1 MIETFAALLFAH
13 VIADFV
19 LQTDW
24 IPRNKARPLAFL
36 LHGLLVLIAAQA
48 ATGQWAAPALLILT
62 GLHLAI
68 DAVKLASKS
77 TGLAAFLWDQG
88 AHLVTLAGVAW
99 LWPGLWAA
107 GPWAGAPWLLPLM
120 VLVAGAVLSI
130 RAGEFAV
137 GLLMRPHAMR
147 VRNNGL
153 RNGGRLIGQL
163 ERGMIYA
170 LILLNQPL
178 GVGFLVAAKSILRF
192 GTATRDQRTAEYVII
207 GTLASFL
214 WAILVAYGSAKLL
227 ALLPPLE
234 IGAQ

>member
-24 IPRNKARPLAFL
+24 IARNKARPLAFL

-88 AHLVTLAGVAW
+88 GHLVTLAGIAW

>member
-19 LQTDW
+19 LQTNW
-24 IPRNKARPLAFL
+24 IAQNKARPLAFL

-48 ATGQWAAPALLILT
+48 ATGHWDAPALLILT

-68 DAVKLASKS
+68 DAGKLASKS
-77 TGLAAFLWDQG
+77 KGLAGYLWDQA
-88 AHLVTLAGVAW
+88 AHLVTLVAVAW
-99 LWPGLWAA
+99 LWPDLWSSGLWA
-107 GPWAGAPWLLPLM
+107 GASWLLPLM
-120 VLVAGAVLSI
+120 TVLAGAVLSV

-227 ALLPPLE
+227 SVLPPLE